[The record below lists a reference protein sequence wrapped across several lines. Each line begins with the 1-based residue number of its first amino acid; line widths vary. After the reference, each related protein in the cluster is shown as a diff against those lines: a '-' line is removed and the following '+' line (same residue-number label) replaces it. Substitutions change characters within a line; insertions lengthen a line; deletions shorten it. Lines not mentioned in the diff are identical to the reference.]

1 MQDSTYDSTMSS
13 DRETD
18 TEIELELCNF
28 YIRILKSMWNLHHP
42 KFQDIHKPL
51 SNIRRINYLMSN
63 PEQIVCDIVSFEKT
77 TDRLAYIYAYC
88 FIHSTVMYNQFSKM
102 LNSNPEM
109 KEKIISMT
117 QLRLCILGRGP
128 GFEVVSLCKIIND
141 LRKQR
146 DEDCRLLSL
155 NITIIDVC
163 DAWKNDAELIIA
175 EAQKEICDSS
185 NIKIHL
191 KFLSSDLMS
200 DFSKDV
206 KKNLKKA
213 HIVTLFKF
221 LSDINDSLYS
231 ASEIH
236 EMIEVSIFFF

>member
-1 MQDSTYDSTMSS
+1 MKDSTYDSTMYS
-13 DRETD
+13 DED
-18 TEIELELCNF
+18 MDSEIELEMCNF
-28 YIRILKSMWNLHHP
+28 FIRILESMWNLHHP
-42 KFQDIHKPL
+42 KFQDIHKSL
-51 SNIRRINYLMSN
+51 SNIRKTNYLMSN
-63 PEQIVCDIVSFEKT
+63 PEQIVCDIVSFKKA
-77 TDRLAYIYAYC
+77 TDRLVYIFAYC
-88 FIHSTVMYNQFSKM
+88 FIHSTVMHNQFSKM
-102 LNSNPEM
+102 SNSNLEM
-109 KEKIISMT
+109 KEKIISMAH
-117 QLRLCILGRGP
+117 LRLCILGGGP
-128 GFEVVSLCKIIND
+128 GFEVVSICKIIND

-146 DEDCRLLSL
+146 DEDCRPLSL

-185 NIKIHL
+185 NIKIYF
-191 KFLSSDLMS
+191 KFLTSDLLN

-213 HIVTLFKF
+213 HIVTMFKF

-236 EMIEVSIFFF
+236 EMIQVSIFFF